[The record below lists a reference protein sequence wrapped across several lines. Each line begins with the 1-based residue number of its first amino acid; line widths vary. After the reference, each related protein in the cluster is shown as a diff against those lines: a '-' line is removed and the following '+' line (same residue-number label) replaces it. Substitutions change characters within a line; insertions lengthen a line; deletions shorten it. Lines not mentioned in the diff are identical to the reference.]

1 MDGDECASSFTE
13 RPDTIFKI
21 HGDAHWQV
29 HLELERRVE
38 KFVGT
43 RYAVYLDEAYVP
55 RGGDAWE
62 KLRDAPHVS
71 RRRRSTTRTSPTRV
85 RRSRRALY
93 PRDVPGCVT
102 AGKDHHCRM
111 KTYGNRTVPLFTSS
125 PTSSPVVAPHS
136 RAAPPRRSRGS
147 GAGSAGSGG
156 ERVGVGTRSHRRRAV
171 TLLRAGETPPSPRPA
186 TPPSTPTSGAGPRAA
201 RHGGAAMSGVT
212 ATARG

>member
-1 MDGDECASSFTE
+1 MDGDGCASSFTD

-21 HGDAHWQV
+21 HGDARWQKYISNWNEV
-29 HLELERRVE
+29 SKSL
-38 KFVGT
+38 VGT

-62 KLRDAPHVS
+62 KLRDAPVS
-71 RRRRSTTRTSPTRV
+71 KPVKKVHDTYQPHTRAEKATR
-85 RRSRRALY
+85 LY

-136 RAAPPRRSRGS
+136 APVKKKSWL
-147 GAGSAGSGG
+147 GG
-156 ERVGVGTRSHRRRAV
+156 W
-171 TLLRAGETPPSPRPA
+171 LRWLGW
-186 TPPSTPTSGAGPRAA
+186 
-201 RHGGAAMSGVT
+201 
-212 ATARG
+212 